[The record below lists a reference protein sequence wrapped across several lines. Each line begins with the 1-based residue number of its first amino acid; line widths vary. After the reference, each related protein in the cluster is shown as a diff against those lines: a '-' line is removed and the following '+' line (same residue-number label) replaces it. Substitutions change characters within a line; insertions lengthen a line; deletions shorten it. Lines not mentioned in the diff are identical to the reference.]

1 MTKLSLHKLGLNAFF
16 EREAALYQDL
26 FLARVS
32 VQYKDFYMVIT
43 DNGEIRAEIS
53 GKLEFSGRDNL
64 NYPVVGDWVMID
76 RTDNGSG
83 NAIIHHRLHRKSA
96 FARKAAG
103 TSIHSQVIAANIDI
117 VFICMSLNNDFNL
130 RRLERYLSIAWD
142 SAATP
147 VIVLTKADLC
157 NDLASKLSEVYSAAV
172 GVDVF
177 VTTSTN
183 ADGYAEINR
192 YLADGITVAFVGS
205 SGVGK
210 STLINRIIGNDLL
223 ATSEIGMNDK
233 GRHTTTHRQ
242 LFLVPTGGLVIDTPG
257 MRELQLETADLSKSF
272 ADIEELATHCRF
284 SDCAHQSEPGCAV
297 TAAVMNGQLSPGR
310 LHSYLK
316 LQNELSYQGMNSR
329 QLEQEKIQRM
339 FAAVGGVKQARD
351 LIKQKKK
358 RK

>member
-1 MTKLSLHKLGLNAFF
+1 
-16 EREAALYQDL
+16 
-26 FLARVS
+26 
-32 VQYKDFYMVIT
+32 
-43 DNGEIRAEIS
+43 
-53 GKLEFSGRDNL
+53 
-64 NYPVVGDWVMID
+64 
-76 RTDNGSG
+76 
-83 NAIIHHRLHRKSA
+83 
-96 FARKAAG
+96 
-103 TSIHSQVIAANIDI
+103 
-117 VFICMSLNNDFNL
+117 
-130 RRLERYLSIAWD
+130 
-142 SAATP
+142 
-147 VIVLTKADLC
+147 
-157 NDLASKLSEVYSAAV
+157 
-172 GVDVF
+172 
-177 VTTSTN
+177 
-183 ADGYAEINR
+183 
-192 YLADGITVAFVGS
+192 
-205 SGVGK
+205 
-210 STLINRIIGNDLL
+210 
-223 ATSEIGMNDK
+223 MNDK